1 MIILLDKDFLLGYKS
16 FNKKTRQFNAFWGP
30 GMKIKSDNLLLIEKK
45 DMVAFMTI
53 HHPEK
58 RNALTPELL
67 VALDKH
73 LKIFSGSDDIRCVVI
88 RGSGSSSFS
97 SGYDIAAIP
106 VETAPSARQ
115 ETPGIL
121 LQALDTVKKFPYPT
135 IAMLNGY
142 AFGAGF
148 NLCACC
154 DIRIA
159 ADDIRLGMTPARL
172 GVAYHPEGIQ
182 QFIEAFGIS
191 RTKEIFYTA
200 NIFRGNDLLLKG
212 LVDHLVPRQD
222 LEAFTLAFAQKIT
235 RNAPLSL
242 TGIKKIISMF
252 ENNMALNPDDLKT
265 ADRLIQKCF
274 QSSDLKEGQS
284 AFLEKRPPA
293 FTGR

>member
-1 MIILLDKDFLLGYKS
+1 MKKNTENMLLV
-16 FNKKTRQFNAFWGP
+16 
-30 GMKIKSDNLLLIEKK
+30 EKK
-45 DMVAFMTI
+45 DFIAFLTI
-53 HHPEK
+53 HYPEK

-67 VALDKH
+67 MDLH
-73 LKIFSGSDDIRCVVI
+73 ITLETFSKNDDIRCVVI
-88 RGSGSSSFS
+88 KGSGDKAFS

-106 VETAPSARQ
+106 VDPLPDARQ
-115 ETPGIL
+115 ETPDIL
-121 LQALDTVKKFPYPT
+121 LQALESIKNYPYPT

-159 ADDIRLGMTPARL
+159 AEDIKLGMTPAKI

-200 NIFRGNDLLLKG
+200 NTFQGKELLLKG
-212 LVDHLVPRQD
+212 LVDHMIPKPD
-222 LEAFTLAFAQKIT
+222 LEEFTLTYAQKIT

-242 TGIKKIISMF
+242 KGIKKIITMF
-252 ENNMALNPDDLKT
+252 ENDMALDQNKLNQ
-265 ADRLIQKCF
+265 ADHLMQKCF
-274 QSSDLKEGQS
+274 KSDDLKEGQA
-284 AFLEKRPPA
+284 AFLEKRTPN
-293 FTGR
+293 FIGK